1 MEVSGGLG
9 SDAVLPTWPLCS
21 KQLERESK
29 SNLCSVP
36 SLLESQKTCKTQK
49 SQDNTTHKQIHLKKK
64 KKSQV
69 KPFQLIEFSLTHAS
83 QHTSHQD
90 CLSSSFL
97 FLHHLHKYHLS
108 LSVFLFSLSQYMVI
122 NIDLSVLCPNTTYK
136 GPKDQHRLGQHPQ

>member
-1 MEVSGGLG
+1 MLSCPRGPFAL
-9 SDAVLPTWPLCS
+9 SSW
-21 KQLERESK
+21 KESPK
-29 SNLCSVP
+29 VTCAL
-36 SLLESQKTCKTQK
+36 SLHFWKARKHAKLRRVKITQHTNRSIK
-49 SQDNTTHKQIHLKKK
+49 KKK